1 MLQSAIPAPF
11 PFPGSTGFV
20 AGTCEPVTVLR
31 RNDDGSCLVRVDAKP
46 HRAPNRDASGNR
58 TLEAGQLCETER
70 AAFEAGQAPASS
82 SAAVGRK
89 AKPKRKAA
97 RART

>member
-1 MLQSAIPAPF
+1 MLQSAIPTPF

-70 AAFEAGQAPASS
+70 AAFEAGQA
-82 SAAVGRK
+82 
-89 AKPKRKAA
+89 KPKRKAG
-97 RART
+97 RGK

>member
-31 RNDDGSCLVRVDAKP
+31 RNDDGSYFVRVDAKP

-58 TLEAGQLCETER
+58 TLEASQLCETER
-70 AAFEAGQAPASS
+70 AAFEAGQL
-82 SAAVGRK
+82 
-89 AKPKRKAA
+89 KPKRKAA
-97 RART
+97 RARA